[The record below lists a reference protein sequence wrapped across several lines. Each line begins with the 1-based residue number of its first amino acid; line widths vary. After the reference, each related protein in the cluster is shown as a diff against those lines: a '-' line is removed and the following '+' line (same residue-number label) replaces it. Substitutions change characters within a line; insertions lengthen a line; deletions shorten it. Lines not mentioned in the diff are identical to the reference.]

1 MSYMNELYIEIKEML
16 KNNKDVI
23 GLDNCI
29 KDLAI
34 RYNVSYEQM
43 SLYVEEL
50 MKEEDD
56 SHMSYKGNKDISS
69 SYVEKRMK
77 GQ

>member
-1 MSYMNELYIEIKEML
+1 MGRMKSMDIEIREML
-16 KNNKDVI
+16 KSNKDVI

-34 RYNVSYEQM
+34 RFNVSYEQM

-50 MKEEDD
+50 LSNPTDGG
-56 SHMSYKGNKDISS
+56 MSFQDEYTK
-69 SYVEKRMK
+69 KRWEGK
-77 GQ
+77 

>member
-1 MSYMNELYIEIKEML
+1 MSYMNELYIEIREML

-34 RYNVSYEQM
+34 RFNVSYEQM
-43 SLYVEEL
+43 SLYVEKL
-50 MKEEDD
+50 LGTQTDGGMTF
-56 SHMSYKGNKDISS
+56 KDQ
-69 SYVEKRMK
+69 YTKDRWEGK
-77 GQ
+77 